1 MPGAPRTIITLNF
14 NNIAD
19 GFQRIK
25 SLCEDHPT
33 TKVKV
38 KRFVKLLNDYF
49 QDKNLK
55 DQETQTVTSVNDV
68 ATQTVQFGAVQ
79 KVF

>member
-1 MPGAPRTIITLNF
+1 M
-14 NNIAD
+14 
-19 GFQRIK
+19 
-25 SLCEDHPT
+25 
-33 TKVKV
+33 
-38 KRFVKLLNDYF
+38 KRFFKLLNDYF

>member
-1 MPGAPRTIITLNF
+1 M
-14 NNIAD
+14 
-19 GFQRIK
+19 
-25 SLCEDHPT
+25 
-33 TKVKV
+33 
-38 KRFVKLLNDYF
+38 KRFFKLLNDYF

-55 DQETQTVTSVNDV
+55 DQETHTVTLVNDV